1 MPALRSFE
9 GLRAVVTGASSGI
22 GEALALRL
30 AKEGTDVALVARRKA
45 ELDRVAR
52 AIRDLG
58 RRALVVPCDVARRD
72 EVFASAE
79 RILAEFGSVELLV
92 NNAGYGG
99 HRPFLEW
106 DIDDIE
112 GVMQVNYFGA
122 VYWTKALLPKMVE
135 QRRGWIVMM
144 ASVAGKL
151 GVPDESA
158 YAATKFAMVGL
169 AEALSYEVEDFGV
182 HVLTVC
188 PGAIDTP
195 FFDEQARRRMPEV
208 AKRMM
213 IEPARVVEA
222 TIRAL
227 RAGKYEVTVPPFIRA
242 GYIVRAV
249 APGIMRRN
257 IKRVAAP
264 PLA

>member
-30 AKEGTDVALVARRKA
+30 AKEGTDVALVARRTA

>member
-1 MPALRSFE
+1 VPALRSFE

-30 AKEGTDVALVARRKA
+30 AKEGTDVALVARRTA